1 MLRVELPGIQLQGV
15 PQMMAQFSLLVLF
28 ACLVT
33 SGCSSTRARVAV
45 HRGEVKAIEN
55 CQVRVE
61 NVFQNDKTR
70 FASLEVAC
78 GVIAGPN
85 WWGTGTQPL
94 AFTLSLGDCTLLKSR
109 FYCATSLDVDEA
121 VTLEATYRF
130 DGRDIL
136 VREL

>member
-1 MLRVELPGIQLQGV
+1 MTAR
-15 PQMMAQFSLLVLF
+15 FSVLALLG
-28 ACLVT
+28 CLVT
-33 SGCSSTRARVAV
+33 SGCGTTRARVAV

-78 GVIAGPN
+78 GAIAGPN

-109 FYCATSLDVDEA
+109 FYCATSLDVDDA

-130 DGRDIL
+130 AGDDIL
-136 VREL
+136 IREL